1 MVFLNEKEIE
11 TAKVL
16 TRAHLKAILSNT
28 ELLLK
33 YMEVTKMTDMY
44 MTICLILYTIK
55 ILEKKEEKGGKK

>member
-1 MVFLNEKEIE
+1 MVLLDEREIE

-16 TRAHLKAILSNT
+16 TRAHLKAILNNT

-33 YMEVTKMTDMY
+33 YMEVAKMTDMY

-55 ILEKKEEKGGKK
+55 NLEKKEEEDEE